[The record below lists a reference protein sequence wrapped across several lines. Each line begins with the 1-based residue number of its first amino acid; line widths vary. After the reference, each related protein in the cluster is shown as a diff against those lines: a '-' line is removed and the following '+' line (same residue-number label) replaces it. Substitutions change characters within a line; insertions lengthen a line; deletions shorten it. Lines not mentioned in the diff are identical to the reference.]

1 MKTDVEL
8 RHLRVFVAVVEA
20 GSHTKAART
29 LGISQSTVSE
39 TLSALER
46 TVGVALFRKP
56 PTLTPAGEVLLDY
69 ARRIFAMTGELATEL
84 ARVSAEVS
92 ATLVV
97 AAVESLSA
105 YVLPSPLVALRERWP
120 NVRFEVITGTC
131 PEIRERVHAGK
142 CDVGLTLEG
151 EADLPDD
158 SVVATSRF
166 VIFGSASHPLVGTHA
181 TPDQLRR
188 CDFYM
193 CDASGNYHDV
203 LRRYFEAAEVPAPR
217 TQPMGTIE
225 GVKRGI
231 SMGSTALGLLPAHA
245 VRSEL
250 ASQSLVEIAVRPALP
265 SLVMRA
271 IRSPGDSHSPMVD
284 ELLGSLRETSLS

>member
-1 MKTDVEL
+1 
-8 RHLRVFVAVVEA
+8 
-20 GSHTKAART
+20 
-29 LGISQSTVSE
+29 
-39 TLSALER
+39 
-46 TVGVALFRKP
+46 
-56 PTLTPAGEVLLDY
+56 
-69 ARRIFAMTGELATEL
+69 
-84 ARVSAEVS
+84 VS

-105 YVLPSPLVALRERWP
+105 YVLPTPLAALRERWP
-120 NVRFEVITGTC
+120 NARLEVITGTC
-131 PEIRERVHAGK
+131 PEIRERVAAGK
-142 CDVGLTLEG
+142 CDLGLILEG
-151 EADLPDD
+151 QADAPDD

-166 VIFGSASHPLVGTHA
+166 VVVASTTHPLIGTHA

-203 LRRYFEAAEVPAPR
+203 LRRYFEAAELPVPR
-217 TQPMGTIE
+217 THPMGTIE

-250 ASQSLVEIAVRPALP
+250 AAHALVEIAVLPALP
-265 SLVMRA
+265 GLVMRA
-271 IRSPGDSHSPMVD
+271 IRGASESPMVE
-284 ELLGSLRETSLS
+284 ELLGSLRDERLS